1 MNILLLKDPPIFFRN
16 VKFVEVG
23 LEMRKTLMIMKVPRV
38 NQHDILMTGGLE
50 GLKIT
55 GQFNDKN
62 PIKNR
67 IEAEK

>member
-1 MNILLLKDPPIFFRN
+1 
-16 VKFVEVG
+16 
-23 LEMRKTLMIMKVPRV
+23 MKVPRV

-62 PIKNR
+62 PIKDR